1 MKKVKAT
8 IAAILLVTGVFAQT
22 KPTIAVLN
30 IDSKGVINTS
40 EEMGYLV
47 RLELEKTEAYSVMDK
62 YEVSEVV
69 KANSIDL
76 NNCYSKS
83 CLVNAGKLLKVE
95 KMLSGSIE
103 RFEEKVIVSLR
114 IIDVASG
121 NIEKN
126 ESTEY
131 LNLPE
136 IQKMIRVSVK
146 KIVGQ
151 EPDPMLVKLLI
162 DYDVPVESPKNTLR
176 LNGPRM
182 GFASTLG
189 QAGEI
194 LSNPNKNKG
203 GFDMF
208 PVNFQF
214 GWQQEVQYIN
224 SGNFQALIENI
235 FLIGGLESGKFIP
248 SYTPLLGFRFG
259 KGAWEFGFG
268 PTFRLVQKAKGFYDK
283 DGLIGDKG
291 EWHLQNEWNPND
303 SIGGQAPKV
312 NPYSIESRLDSRGST
327 EISTGLVIAVGKTFR
342 SGYLNIPVNIYV
354 APRKDGTTVGAM
366 IGFNIQKKKKVQ

>member
-1 MKKVKAT
+1 MKTKAT
-8 IAAILLVTGVFAQT
+8 LAAILLATGLFAQT
-22 KPTIAVLN
+22 KPSIAVLN
-30 IDSKGVINTS
+30 IDSKGVVNTS

-47 RLELEKTEAYSVMDK
+47 RLEVEKTEVYSVMDK

-69 KANSIDL
+69 KANTIDL
-76 NNCYSKS
+76 NSCYSKS
-83 CLVNAGKLLKVE
+83 CLVNAGKLLKVD
-95 KMLSGSIE
+95 KMLSGSVE
-103 RFEEKVIVSLR
+103 RFEEKVIVSMR
-114 IIDVASG
+114 IIDVATG
-121 NIEKN
+121 TIEKN
-126 ESTEY
+126 ETTEY

-136 IQKMIRVSVK
+136 IQKMLRVSVK
-146 KIVGQ
+146 KIMGQ
-151 EPDPMLVKLLI
+151 EPDPMMVKLLV

-182 GFASTLG
+182 GFSSTLG
-189 QAGEI
+189 KAGEI
-194 LSNPNKNKG
+194 LTNSDKSKG

-214 GWQQEVQYIN
+214 GWQQEIQYIN

-235 FLIGGLESGKFIP
+235 FLVGGLESGKFLP

-268 PTFRLVQKAKGFYDK
+268 PTFRLVQKAQGFYDT
-283 DGLIGDKG
+283 KG
-291 EWHLQNEWNPND
+291 YLGEKNEWHLKNEWNSSDTIAGKPTT
-303 SIGGQAPKV
+303 
-312 NPYSIESRLDSRGST
+312 NPYAIESRLDSRGNT

-342 SGYLNIPVNIYV
+342 SGYLNIPVNVYV

-366 IGFNIQKKKKVQ
+366 IGFNIQKKKRVQ

>member
-1 MKKVKAT
+1 MKKAKST
-8 IAAILLVTGVFAQT
+8 LAAILVVTGMFAQT

-47 RLELEKTEAYSVMDK
+47 RLELEKTEVYSVMDK
-62 YEVSEVV
+62 YEVNEVV
-69 KANSIDL
+69 KANKIDL

-83 CLVNAGKLLKVE
+83 CLVNAGSLLKVD

-114 IIDVASG
+114 VIDVATG
-121 NIEKN
+121 VIEKN
-126 ESTEY
+126 ETTEY

-136 IQKMIRVSVK
+136 IQKMVRVSVK

-151 EPDPMLVKLLI
+151 EPDPMMIKLLV

-189 QAGEI
+189 KAGEI
-194 LSNPNKNKG
+194 LANPDKSKG

-268 PTFRLVQKAKGFYDK
+268 PTFRLVKKANGFYDTQ
-283 DGLIGDKG
+283 DHLGGGKG
-291 EWHLQNEWNPND
+291 EWYLENQWNTGD
-303 SIGGQAPKV
+303 SLAGKPTA
-312 NPYSIESRLDSRGST
+312 NPYNIESRLDSRGST
-327 EISTGLVIAVGKTFR
+327 ELSTGLVIAVGKTFR
-342 SGYLNIPVNIYV
+342 SGYLNIPVNIYF
-354 APRKDGTTVGAM
+354 APRKDGSTIGAM

>member
-1 MKKVKAT
+1 MKTKTT
-8 IAAILLVTGVFAQT
+8 IAAFLLITGMFAQN
-22 KPTIAVLN
+22 KPSIAVLN
-30 IDSKGVINTS
+30 IDSKGIINTS
-40 EEMGYLV
+40 EEMGFFV
-47 RLELEKTEAYSVMDK
+47 RLELEKTGVYSVMDK

-69 KANSIDL
+69 KANTVDL
-76 NNCYSKS
+76 NNCYSKT
-83 CLVNAGKLLKVE
+83 CLVNTGKLLKVD
-95 KMLSGSIE
+95 KMLTGSIE

-121 NIEKN
+121 VIEKN

-136 IQKMIRVSVK
+136 IQKMVRVSVK
-146 KIVGQ
+146 KIVGL
-151 EPDPMLVKLLI
+151 EPDPMMVKLLI

-182 GFASTLG
+182 GFSSTLG
-189 QAGEI
+189 KAGEI
-194 LSNPNKNKG
+194 LSNPDKNKG

-214 GWQQEVQYIN
+214 GWQQEVQYI
-224 SGNFQALIENI
+224 SAGNFQALIENI
-235 FLIGGLESGKFIP
+235 FLIGGLESGKFVP

-268 PTFRLVQKAKGFYDK
+268 PTFRLVKKANGFYDTE
-283 DGLIGDKG
+283 GLMGKKG
-291 EWHLQNEWNPND
+291 EWYLQNQWNPND
-303 SIGGQAPKV
+303 SLGGASPRS
-312 NPYSIESRLDSRGST
+312 NPYVIESRLDSRGNT

-366 IGFNIQKKKKVQ
+366 IGFNIQKKKRVQ

>member
-1 MKKVKAT
+1 MKKAKST
-8 IAAILLVTGVFAQT
+8 LGAILLVTGMFAQT

-40 EEMGYLV
+40 EEIGYLV
-47 RLELEKTEAYSVMDK
+47 RLELEKTEVYSVMDK

-69 KANSIDL
+69 KANKIDM

-83 CLVNAGKLLKVE
+83 CLMKAGSLLKVD

-114 IIDVASG
+114 VIDVTTG
-121 NIEKN
+121 VIEKN
-126 ESTEY
+126 ETTEY

-136 IQKMIRVSVK
+136 IQKMVRVSVK

-151 EPDPMLVKLLI
+151 EPDPMMVKLLV

-182 GFASTLG
+182 GFATTLG
-189 QAGEI
+189 KAGEI
-194 LSNPNKNKG
+194 LANPDKSKG

-214 GWQQEVQYIN
+214 GWQQELQYIN

-268 PTFRLVQKAKGFYDK
+268 PTFRLVKKANGFYDTK
-283 DGLIGDKG
+283 GYMGGKEGDWYL
-291 EWHLQNEWNPND
+291 ENQWNTGD
-303 SIGGQAPKV
+303 SLAGKPTV
-312 NPYSIESRLDSRGST
+312 NPYNIESRLDSRGST
-327 EISTGLVIAVGKTFR
+327 ELSTGLVIAIGKTFR
-342 SGYLNIPVNIYV
+342 SGYLNIPVNIYF
-354 APRKDGTTVGAM
+354 APRKDGSTIGAM

>member
-8 IAAILLVTGVFAQT
+8 IAAILLVTGMFAQT

>member
-1 MKKVKAT
+1 MKKVKTT
-8 IAAILLVTGVFAQT
+8 IAAILLVTGMFAQT

-69 KANSIDL
+69 KANTIDL

-83 CLVNAGKLLKVE
+83 CLVNAGKLLKVD

-136 IQKMIRVSVK
+136 IQKMVRVSVM
-146 KIVGQ
+146 KIVGK

-182 GFASTLG
+182 GFSSTLG

-194 LSNPNKNKG
+194 LSNPDKNKG

-283 DGLIGDKG
+283 DGLMGEKG

-312 NPYSIESRLDSRGST
+312 NPYSIESRLDSRGNT

-342 SGYLNIPVNIYV
+342 SGYLNIPVNVYV

>member
-8 IAAILLVTGVFAQT
+8 IAAILLVTGMFAQT

-47 RLELEKTEAYSVMDK
+47 RLELEKTDAYSVMDK

-95 KMLSGSIE
+95 KMLSGSVE

-114 IIDVASG
+114 IIDVATG

-136 IQKMIRVSVK
+136 IQKMVRVSVK

-291 EWHLQNEWNPND
+291 EWYLQNEWNPND